1 MRAGANCVRLCPRR
15 EQRGYGGVVICD
27 GLLNFRLQSHTR
39 NGRPVGCAPAD
50 TLKKDSHHGTD
61 RQFFSIGWL
70 GPVRAYRRGDRQLP
84 AAPLDGQASCWRTAQ
99 SIMQRCNSMHA
110 LQSILFT
117 SQCPKC
123 KREQQQTGY
132 TRDSLVELLNTGRAV
147 EAYCDPCRVTW
158 PISHAER
165 TGIARRAIAR

>member
-1 MRAGANCVRLCPRR
+1 
-15 EQRGYGGVVICD
+15 
-27 GLLNFRLQSHTR
+27 
-39 NGRPVGCAPAD
+39 
-50 TLKKDSHHGTD
+50 
-61 RQFFSIGWL
+61 
-70 GPVRAYRRGDRQLP
+70 
-84 AAPLDGQASCWRTAQ
+84 
-99 SIMQRCNSMHA
+99 MQRCNSMHA